1 MTHPTTFAM
10 LAADRHAELLRE
22 AEAYRRAARLRARA
36 PQKIRGRS
44 TTLGGIRSAWATFR
58 RPSPRLCCA

>member
-1 MTHPTTFAM
+1 VTHPTTFAM

-22 AEAYRRAARLRARA
+22 AEAYRRAARLRPRA
-36 PQKIRGRS
+36 AQGIRGRS
-44 TTLGGIRSAWATFR
+44 TSLSRIRSAWATFR